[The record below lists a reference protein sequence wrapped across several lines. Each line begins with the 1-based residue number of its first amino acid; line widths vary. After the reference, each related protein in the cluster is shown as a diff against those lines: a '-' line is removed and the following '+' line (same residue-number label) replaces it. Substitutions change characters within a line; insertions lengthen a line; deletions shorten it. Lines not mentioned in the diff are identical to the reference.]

1 MKSKEK
7 NVLVKAKL
15 TQPCSRDNIEA
26 WSKCVP
32 HGDQFIATD
41 GMNLTYEYA
50 FKADEMRLRKLKYA
64 EMKAEKA
71 ARLYLIKIE
80 KEALD
85 ILKKEKIVSQITD
98 TELNKILSWNQGLE
112 K

>member
-1 MKSKEK
+1 
-7 NVLVKAKL
+7 
-15 TQPCSRDNIEA
+15 
-26 WSKCVP
+26 
-32 HGDQFIATD
+32 
-41 GMNLTYEYA
+41 MNLTYDYA

-64 EMKAEKA
+64 EMKAEKS